1 MHCILFRKISMF
13 RRNAPINPK
22 RFIQDRDTP
31 ISLRVIEVISKS
43 LSIGFFFNS
52 SEYSFPSLLMPSK
65 QKPRRDCLKAKV
77 YSCCQFISTTILFIS
92 TLFPRQYFRNAKI
105 IKSSTSRTS
114 RTLPY
119 TYQDY
124 RYRIFLPS
132 FSRHASL
139 PVLPCNEQDCQ
150 EHPCHNHSLQND
162 G

>member
-1 MHCILFRKISMF
+1 MFCILFRKISMF
-13 RRNAPINPK
+13 CRNAPINPE

-77 YSCCQFISTTILFIS
+77 YSCCLFISTTILFIS

-105 IKSSTSRTS
+105 IKSSTFQTS
-114 RTLPY
+114 HKPHYMYRDFR
-119 TYQDY
+119 YQ
-124 RYRIFLPS
+124 IFRPS

-139 PVLPCNEQDCQ
+139 PAPPYNAQDYLG
-150 EHPCHNHSLQND
+150 HPCHNHY
-162 G
+162 